1 MTRLAHPIQIALVLL
16 VGCIVPLQASILIW
30 DRTEARIEMKPE
42 ESEVRAS
49 FKVTNN
55 GDETLRITDIKASC
69 GCTGSVID
77 RRIIEPGKST
87 EIQATF
93 NKGKRKGKNHTK
105 LNVYIDSQPDAVA
118 TLHMI
123 VDIPELVETQPRI
136 VFWNDKTAKTPR
148 SVRVDLDERYVDP
161 ERSPSTATSHSS
173 LSSKKAI
180 RLVELISYSSWS
192 QSTTRRKNG
201 TRSKLPLKDLTVF
214 PMAKAR
220 STSSCSDQSLE
231 LLTQVILIDP
241 LPQRRAGHS

>member
-161 ERSPSTATSHSS
+161 GKVTIDCDESLFTVVKESDPSGRADFILKLEPVDYTQKKRHSIEITAKG
-173 LSSKKAI
+173 LD
-180 RLVELISYSSWS
+180 
-192 QSTTRRKNG
+192 G
-201 TRSKLPLKDLTVF
+201 LPDGEGKIHVF
-214 PMAKAR
+214 V
-220 STSSCSDQSLE
+220 Q
-231 LLTQVILIDP
+231 
-241 LPQRRAGHS
+241 